1 MVVDVPV
8 TVAGGQPTPGEVAA
22 MVSATMQGK
31 RKRAVY
37 QPQAEVGAA
46 PAVAAAAVTP
56 APPKTGRSKTKS
68 AGPRGNPPSKAKAA
82 NRVEK
87 KQRDPF
93 RFLTLSNAAPPPVL
107 TVAVEKGPRQ
117 GESRQC
123 RAGAALRVGRV
134 VKGNDLA
141 VRDGGASQQHLVIE
155 FLPPPAAGWA
165 VSDLGTSNGTL
176 LNGAPLVP
184 SVPAP
189 LSHGDLIKVGDS
201 TVLAVSM
208 APDSDPNPVANPS
221 KRRTSRH
228 AAAEVEEKPPAVTR
242 RGRRNKA
249 ATAAEAPEVEKEEA
263 DAAAVVVEEK
273 PPAVT
278 RRGTRSKAPPVAEP
292 LEVEKEEPDAV
303 AVVVEEKPQVARRRG
318 GRKKLAP
325 GQMDET
331 AEAPRQNEQKEVPE
345 PSEPEN
351 DDEEKEEVM
360 VLTCRGSRKSVT
372 EPPKPK
378 EEEKEED
385 APVVTRRGGRKKNV
399 ATIAP
404 PPLPPKPKS
413 VRGQGT
419 RATASTIILQEE
431 QGGNELAA
439 SRAQTVNLLSPTA
452 VKGGEEQ
459 KGFKVAAGDG
469 GVELEDTAKALKEEL
484 PKGRANARHAAS
496 DNGANAAAAEPTGE
510 MEEAAEVICHRK
522 GMKVVEHHEPEK
534 DGEET
539 TVVTRRGR
547 HKVVMEHSEQGKDED
562 TTLVTRRG
570 RGRQKKVAEQPE
582 TKEDVEQTMVATRR
596 GERKKAADQLEP
608 EKGVEE
614 TTILTRRGGQ
624 KKVVEQPE
632 LVKEDAEEEGAPVL
646 ARRGRRKKNALLVA
660 PLSPELVKENDE
672 KEESAPA
679 LTCRGGRKKNALLV
693 APPSLPLKTSSTR
706 GRGRVTRASMTVKAL
721 EEELPEGRARAKLA
735 ASNTVAHAA
744 AVQLIV
750 EMEETSE
757 EPRRGRQKKAIDPP
771 EPEKEDEEK
780 EDAIRVTRRR
790 GQKKDAVVACHAGRK
805 KDSTVIAP
813 PRLPPKKASGRG
825 RRRVTRTS
833 ARNNVLDKDAK
844 GEQEEDEV
852 NVPTEQAGNL
862 QIAMA
867 VNDGEDRE
875 VKGAARASE
884 DDAPEGR
891 DSAKHAS
898 SENGGQEDQGGA
910 HCSSRVH
917 SGSSGIP
924 NTTSKYREDRK
935 LKAYSTPFDVRLD
948 RALKKYST

>member
-1 MVVDVPV
+1 M
-8 TVAGGQPTPGEVAA
+8 
-22 MVSATMQGK
+22 
-31 RKRAVY
+31 
-37 QPQAEVGAA
+37 
-46 PAVAAAAVTP
+46 
-56 APPKTGRSKTKS
+56 
-68 AGPRGNPPSKAKAA
+68 
-82 NRVEK
+82 
-87 KQRDPF
+87 
-93 RFLTLSNAAPPPVL
+93 AAPPPVL

-201 TVLAVSM
+201 TVLAVSI

-221 KRRTSRH
+221 QRRTSRH
-228 AAAEVEEKPPAVTR
+228 AAAAVEEKPPAATR

-249 ATAAEAPEVEKEEA
+249 ATAAEAPEVEKEEP
-263 DAAAVVVEEK
+263 DAAAVVVDEK
-273 PPAVT
+273 PAAVT

-292 LEVEKEEPDAV
+292 LEVEKEEPDAAAV
-303 AVVVEEKPQVARRRG
+303 VVVEEKPQVARRRG
-318 GRKKLAP
+318 GRKKMTP
-325 GQMDET
+325 GQMGET
-331 AEAPRQNEQKEVPE
+331 AEASRQGEHKKASES
-345 PSEPEN
+345 SEPEN
-351 DDEEKEEVM
+351 DDGEKEEVM
-360 VLTCRGSRKSVT
+360 VLTRRGSRRSVT

-378 EEEKEED
+378 EEEKEEN
-385 APVVTRRGGRKKNV
+385 APAVTRHGGRKRNV

-413 VRGQGT
+413 VRGRGT
-419 RATASTIILQEE
+419 RATASTTVLQEE

-439 SRAQTVNLLSPTA
+439 SRAQTANLLSPTA

-469 GVELEDTAKALKEEL
+469 GVELEDTAEALKVEL
-484 PKGRANARHAAS
+484 PKGS
-496 DNGANAAAAEPTGE
+496 ANAAGAEPTGE
-510 MEEAAEVICHRK
+510 MEDAAEVICHRRQK
-522 GMKVVEHHEPEK
+522 KVLEHREPEK
-534 DGEET
+534 VGDET
-539 TVVTRRGR
+539 MVVTRRGGR
-547 HKVVMEHSEQGKDED
+547 KEVVEQSEPGKDEE

-570 RGRQKKVAEQPE
+570 RGGRKKVAEQPE
-582 TKEDVEQTMVATRR
+582 TKKDVEQITVAPRR
-596 GERKKAADQLEP
+596 GGRKKAADQLEP
-608 EKGVEE
+608 EKDMEE
-614 TTILTRRGGQ
+614 TTVVTRRGGQ

-632 LVKEDAEEEGAPVL
+632 LVKEDAEKEEVAPVL
-646 ARRGRRKKNALLVA
+646 TRRGGRKKNELLVS
-660 PLSPELVKENDE
+660 PLSPELVNEDDE
-672 KEESAPA
+672 KEEGAPA
-679 LTCRGGRKKNALLV
+679 LTRRGGRKKNALLI
-693 APPSLPLKTSSTR
+693 APPSLPPKTSSTR
-706 GRGRVTRASMTVKAL
+706 HRGRVTRASMTVMAL
-721 EEELPEGRARAKLA
+721 DEELPKGRARAKLA

-744 AVQLIV
+744 EPKIIL
-750 EMEETSE
+750 EMEKTSE
-757 EPRRGRQKKAIDPP
+757 APRRGRQKKVAEPP
-771 EPEKEDEEK
+771 EPEKEDEK
-780 EDAIRVTRRR
+780 EDAIGVTRRR
-790 GQKKDAVVACHAGRK
+790 GQKKAAVVACHAGRK
-805 KDSTVIAP
+805 KDSTVIASLP
-813 PRLPPKKASGRG
+813 LPPKTGAGRG

-833 ARNNVLDKDAK
+833 ARNNVLEEDAK
-844 GEQEEDEV
+844 AEQDEDEV
-852 NVPTEQAGNL
+852 TVPREQAGNL
-862 QIAMA
+862 QIAMT
-867 VNDGEDRE
+867 VDGSEDRE
-875 VKGAARASE
+875 FKGAMRASE

-898 SENGGQEDQGGA
+898 SENRGKEDQGGT

>member
-1 MVVDVPV
+1 M
-8 TVAGGQPTPGEVAA
+8 
-22 MVSATMQGK
+22 
-31 RKRAVY
+31 
-37 QPQAEVGAA
+37 
-46 PAVAAAAVTP
+46 
-56 APPKTGRSKTKS
+56 
-68 AGPRGNPPSKAKAA
+68 
-82 NRVEK
+82 
-87 KQRDPF
+87 
-93 RFLTLSNAAPPPVL
+93 AAPPPVL
-107 TVAVEKGPRQ
+107 TVAVEKGPRR
-117 GESRQC
+117 GETRQC

-141 VRDGGASQQHLVIE
+141 VRDGGASQHHLVIE
-155 FLPPPAAGWA
+155 FLPPPGAGWA

-176 LNGAPLVP
+176 LNGAALVP

-189 LSHGDLIKVGDS
+189 LSHGDVIKVGDS
-201 TVLAVSM
+201 TVLAVSI
-208 APDSDPNPVANPS
+208 APDSDPNPVANP
-221 KRRTSRH
+221 TSRH
-228 AAAEVEEKPPAVTR
+228 AAAAVEEKPAAVTR
-242 RGRRNKA
+242 RGRRNIKA
-249 ATAAEAPEVEKEEA
+249 ATAAEAPEVEKEEPDA
-263 DAAAVVVEEK
+263 AAVEEPDAAAVVMVAEK

-292 LEVEKEEPDAV
+292 PEVEKEEPDAA

-318 GRKKLAP
+318 GRKKMAP

-331 AEAPRQNEQKEVPE
+331 AEASRQCEQKEAPK
-345 PSEPEN
+345 PSEPEK

-360 VLTCRGSRKSVT
+360 VPMRRGSRRSVT
-372 EPPKPK
+372 EPSKPM
-378 EEEKEED
+378 EEEKEEN
-385 APVVTRRGGRKKNV
+385 APAVTRRGGRKRNV
-399 ATIAP
+399 ATVAP
-404 PPLPPKPKS
+404 LPLPPKPKS
-413 VRGQGT
+413 VRGWGT
-419 RATASTIILQEE
+419 RATASTTVLQEE
-431 QGGNELAA
+431 QGGDELAA
-439 SRAQTVNLLSPTA
+439 SRAETVNLLSPTA

-469 GVELEDTAKALKEEL
+469 GVELQDTAKALKDEEI
-484 PKGRANARHAAS
+484 PKGRDNAHHAAS
-496 DNGANAAAAEPTGE
+496 DNDANAAAAEPTGE
-510 MEEAAEVICHRK
+510 MEEAAEVNCHRRR
-522 GMKVVEHHEPEK
+522 MKVVEHYEPEK

-539 TVVTRRGR
+539 TVVTRRGGR
-547 HKVVMEHSEQGKDED
+547 KVVMEQSEPGKDDD

-570 RGRQKKVAEQPE
+570 HGRQKKLAEQPE
-582 TKEDVEQTMVATRR
+582 PTKDVEQTTVATRR
-596 GERKKAADQLEP
+596 GGRKKAADQLEP
-608 EKGVEE
+608 EKGMEE

-624 KKVVEQPE
+624 KKVAEQPE
-632 LVKEDAEEEGAPVL
+632 LVKEDTEKEEGAPVL
-646 ARRGRRKKNALLVA
+646 ARRGGRKKNALLVA
-660 PLSPELVKENDE
+660 PPLPELVKENDE

-679 LTCRGGRKKNALLV
+679 LTRRGGRKKNALLV
-693 APPSLPLKTSSTR
+693 APPSLPLNTSSTR

-721 EEELPEGRARAKLA
+721 EEELPEGRARAKLS

-744 AVQLIV
+744 AVQLTV

-757 EPRRGRQKKAIDPP
+757 APRRGRQKKAIDPP

-813 PRLPPKKASGRG
+813 PPLPPKTASGRG

-852 NVPTEQAGNL
+852 NVPIEQAGNL

-867 VNDGEDRE
+867 VNYGEDRE

-884 DDAPEGR
+884 DDSPEGR
-891 DSAKHAS
+891 DSVKHAS
-898 SENGGQEDQGGA
+898 SENRGQEDQGGV

-935 LKAYSTPFDVRLD
+935 LKAYSTPFDVRVD

>member
-1 MVVDVPV
+1 M
-8 TVAGGQPTPGEVAA
+8 
-22 MVSATMQGK
+22 
-31 RKRAVY
+31 
-37 QPQAEVGAA
+37 
-46 PAVAAAAVTP
+46 
-56 APPKTGRSKTKS
+56 
-68 AGPRGNPPSKAKAA
+68 
-82 NRVEK
+82 
-87 KQRDPF
+87 
-93 RFLTLSNAAPPPVL
+93 AAPPPVL
-107 TVAVEKGPRQ
+107 TVAVEKGPRR
-117 GESRQC
+117 GETRQC

-141 VRDGGASQQHLVIE
+141 VRDGGASQHHLVIE
-155 FLPPPAAGWA
+155 FAAGWA

-176 LNGAPLVP
+176 LNGAPLAP

-189 LSHGDLIKVGDS
+189 LSHGDMIKVGDS

-208 APDSDPNPVANPS
+208 APDSDPNPVADPS
-221 KRRTSRH
+221 QRRN
-228 AAAEVEEKPPAVTR
+228 AAAAAVEEEKPPAVTR
-242 RGRRNKA
+242 RGRRNIKA
-249 ATAAEAPEVEKEEA
+249 VTAAEAPEAEKEEP
-263 DAAAVVVEEK
+263 DAAAVVMVEEK

-292 LEVEKEEPDAV
+292 LEVQKEEPDAA

-318 GRKKLAP
+318 GRKKMAP

-331 AEAPRQNEQKEVPE
+331 AESSQKKLAQGEQKKAPE

-360 VLTCRGSRKSVT
+360 VPTRRGSRRSVT
-372 EPPKPK
+372 EPPKPM
-378 EEEKEED
+378 EEEN
-385 APVVTRRGGRKKNV
+385 APAVTRRGGRKRNV

-404 PPLPPKPKS
+404 PPFPPKPKS
-413 VRGQGT
+413 VRGRGT
-419 RATASTIILQEE
+419 RATASTTVLQEE

-452 VKGGEEQ
+452 VEGGEEQ

-469 GVELEDTAKALKEEL
+469 GVELEDTAEALKLEL
-484 PKGRANARHAAS
+484 PKGS
-496 DNGANAAAAEPTGE
+496 ANAAGAEPTGE
-510 MEEAAEVICHRK
+510 MEDAAEVICHRRQK
-522 GMKVVEHHEPEK
+522 KLLEHHEPEK
-534 DGEET
+534 AGDET
-539 TVVTRRGR
+539 MVVTRRGGR
-547 HKVVMEHSEQGKDED
+547 KEVVEQSEPGKDEE

-570 RGRQKKVAEQPE
+570 RGGRKKVAEQPE
-582 TKEDVEQTMVATRR
+582 TKKDVEQITVAPRR
-596 GERKKAADQLEP
+596 GGRKKASDQLEP
-608 EKGVEE
+608 EKDMEE
-614 TTILTRRGGQ
+614 TTVVTRRAGQ

-632 LVKEDAEEEGAPVL
+632 LVKEDAEKEEVAPVL
-646 ARRGRRKKNALLVA
+646 TRRGGRKKNALLVA
-660 PLSPELVKENDE
+660 PPSPELVKENDE
-672 KEESAPA
+672 KEESARV

-706 GRGRVTRASMTVKAL
+706 HRGRVTRASMTVKEL
-721 EEELPEGRARAKLA
+721 EEELPAGRARAKLD
-735 ASNTVAHAA
+735 ASDTVAHVA

-757 EPRRGRQKKAIDPP
+757 APRRGRQKKAIEPP
-771 EPEKEDEEK
+771 KLEKEDEEK
-780 EDAIRVTRRR
+780 GDAIRVTRRR

-805 KDSTVIAP
+805 KDSTVIASLP
-813 PRLPPKKASGRG
+813 LPPKTGAGRG
-825 RRRVTRTS
+825 HRRVTRTS
-833 ARNNVLDKDAK
+833 ARNNVLEEDAK
-844 GEQEEDEV
+844 AEQDEDEV
-852 NVPTEQAGNL
+852 TVPREQAGNL
-862 QIAMA
+862 QIAMT
-867 VNDGEDRE
+867 VDGGEDRE
-875 VKGAARASE
+875 FKGAMGASE

-898 SENGGQEDQGGA
+898 SENRGKEDQGGT